1 MLATADDTNNKCFTF
16 KNNTEKNNLQNQNE
30 NDEQVNTMYIGNE
43 DVKAAVEKLK
53 AELSQARLVTTQ
65 TIDYSNGIEETI
77 EANQIETSS
86 NKDENF
92 VLEHQENKPSMDC

>member
-1 MLATADDTNNKCFTF
+1 M
-16 KNNTEKNNLQNQNE
+16 QNQNE

-53 AELSQARLVTTQ
+53 AELSQARLVTTR
-65 TIDYSNGIEETI
+65 TIDDSNGIEETI
-77 EANQIETSS
+77 EANQVETSG